1 MQNEESMGDKARLL
15 LREIEQWNKEDING
29 FVVCLRESNQSHL
42 AKLFA
47 ETVDKIAKELK
58 SSTGN
63 TQQGGNFTALIAL
76 RSFLKRTV
84 HYKYTEKKLSVFIL
98 SGNPEIKILVRKN
111 DGPWVPS
118 NPVTISERPEDSVLV
133 LPPGG
138 REYQ

>member
-1 MQNEESMGDKARLL
+1 MGDKARLL

-63 TQQGGNFTALIAL
+63 TQQCGNFTALIAL

-84 HYKYTEKKLSVFIL
+84 HYKYTEKKIKCVIIL
-98 SGNPEIKILVRKN
+98 LYKPLLFSSYQETRK
-111 DGPWVPS
+111 
-118 NPVTISERPEDSVLV
+118 
-133 LPPGG
+133 
-138 REYQ
+138 

>member
-1 MQNEESMGDKARLL
+1 MGDKARLL

-98 SGNPEIKILVRKN
+98 SGNPKIKILVRKN

>member
-1 MQNEESMGDKARLL
+1 MGDKARLL